1 MNWFLKFV
9 KGALENTCLPKIF
22 WDDNNTCNWSDF
34 NWLYKGKREGGGY
47 TKESGQ
53 ASFVILKREGGKE
66 GRGGILQMNVI
77 YECLTMLDYVFYLFH
92 LEIR

>member
-1 MNWFLKFV
+1 MIIILITGLISTEV
-9 KGALENTCLPKIF
+9 
-22 WDDNNTCNWSDF
+22 
-34 NWLYKGKREGGGY
+34 YKGKREGGGLY
-47 TKESGQ
+47 QRKRS
-53 ASFVILKREGGKE
+53 SKFCVILKREGGKE